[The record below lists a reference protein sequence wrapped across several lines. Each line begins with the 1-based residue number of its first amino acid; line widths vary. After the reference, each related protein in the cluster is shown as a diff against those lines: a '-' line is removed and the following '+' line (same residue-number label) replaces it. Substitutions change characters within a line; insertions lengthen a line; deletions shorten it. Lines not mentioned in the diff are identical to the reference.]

1 MVGLGAKRILVKTGE
16 NYTKLHISMAYEVSN
31 FQEDVLERSRTTPVL
46 VDFWAPWCGPC
57 RVLGP
62 VLEKLAAET
71 DTWTLVKINSDQYP
85 DLSRRYGVRGIP
97 AVKLFS
103 EGTVID
109 EFTGALPEH
118 AVRQWLEKALPS
130 ENKKRVERAQAAL
143 AEDRRAEAHQL
154 LETVLAEEPQNPQAS
169 VLLAKLIV
177 FNDPERAA
185 QLAERAPFAG
195 STYIQLPDAVQ
206 TIAGLHAKHTDPAQ
220 LPEDAVKATYLDA
233 IRATL
238 TGDYDTALRQ
248 FIAVIQQNRYYDGDG
263 SRKACVALFTLLG
276 EDHPATL
283 KHRRMFDMVL
293 Y

>member
-1 MVGLGAKRILVKTGE
+1 
-16 NYTKLHISMAYEVSN
+16 MAYELSN
-31 FQEDVLERSRTTPVL
+31 FQEDVLDRSYTTPVV

-62 VLEKLAAET
+62 VLEQLADEQS
-71 DTWTLVKINSDQYP
+71 DEWSLVKINSDQHP

-109 EFTGALPEH
+109 EFTGALPEY

-130 ENKKRVERAQAAL
+130 ENKKRIERAQMALTTGNDAEAKDLLEAAL
-143 AEDRRAEAHQL
+143 AE
-154 LETVLAEEPQNPQAS
+154 EPENPKAR

-177 FNDPERAA
+177 FSDPERATE
-185 QLAERAPFAG
+185 LAESAAFAG
-195 STYIQLPDAVQ
+195 SSYIQIPEAIRTIAALQAHHHNPDELPD
-206 TIAGLHAKHTDPAQ
+206 DP
-220 LPEDAVKATYLDA
+220 VKATYLAA
-233 IRATL
+233 IEAVRSNN
-238 TGDYDTALRQ
+238 YDTALQ
-248 FIAVIQQNRYYDGDG
+248 HFINVIQTNRYYDDDG
-263 SRKACVALFTLLG
+263 SRKACIALFNLLG
-276 EDHPATL
+276 ADHPATL